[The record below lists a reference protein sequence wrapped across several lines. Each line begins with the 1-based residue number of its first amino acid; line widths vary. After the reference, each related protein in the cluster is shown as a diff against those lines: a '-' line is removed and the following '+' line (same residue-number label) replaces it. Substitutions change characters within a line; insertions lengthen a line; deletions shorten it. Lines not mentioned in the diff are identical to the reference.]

1 MKDKNIITSIDIGT
15 TKIAVIIAEKNNNS
29 LNILGF
35 GEEKSIGLDK
45 GVVVNIKNT
54 VKSLKRAIK
63 LAEEQAEHEIDSA
76 YIGLTGENIKGINC
90 SGAITIS
97 NSDYL
102 NPAGEIIADKDVHKV
117 LEHAKAINLS
127 PDRKILHVLSQ
138 NFKVDERNGIKDP
151 VGLSG
156 HRLEAKVHL
165 VTISRNIE
173 QDLTTCLDE
182 CDVDVDG
189 FILEPLASAQS
200 ILDFNEKELGTVL
213 VDIGGGTSDVIV
225 YHGNCILHTGAV
237 SLGGE
242 NLTKDIAYGL
252 QTSIE
257 QAEIIKC
264 KNGIAKTAL
273 SNKENKIIIPGT
285 NGRNDREISESEIAN
300 IIEPRMKE
308 IFHLIKN
315 EIRKSEKHND
325 LTFGIVLTGG
335 GSKLRNIVELA
346 EEVFELRVKI
356 GIPDSINGIIDIIN
370 NPRYATVIGIAKC
383 VLSEDSTILQP
394 NNSTVESNII
404 ELIQNRINKFLNFVK
419 LK

>member
-1 MKDKNIITSIDIGT
+1 MNNDIITSIDIGT
-15 TKIAVIIAEKNNNS
+15 TKIAVIIAENNNNS

-35 GEEKSIGLDK
+35 GEEESKGLDK
-45 GVVVNIKNT
+45 GVVVNIKST
-54 VKSLKRAIK
+54 VNSLKNALDI
-63 LAEEQAEHEIDSA
+63 AEKQAEHEIDSA

-102 NPAGEIIADKDVHKV
+102 NPAGEVITKKDINKV
-117 LEHAKAINLS
+117 LDHAKAINLS

-138 NFKVDERNGIKDP
+138 NFKVDERDGIKDP
-151 VGLSG
+151 EGLSG

-173 QDLTTCLDE
+173 KDLSTCLE
-182 CDVDVDG
+182 LCGLDVNG
-189 FILEPLASAQS
+189 FILEPLASSHS
-200 ILDFNEKELGTVL
+200 ILDKDEKELGTVL
-213 VDIGGGTSDVIV
+213 VDIGGGTSDIIV
-225 YHGNCILHTGAV
+225 YHNNAILHTGAI

-264 KNGIAKTAL
+264 EHGIAKTAL
-273 SNKENKIIIPGT
+273 SNEEKKISVKGT
-285 NGRNDREISESEIAN
+285 NGREEIEISETEIAH
-300 IIEPRMKE
+300 IIEPRMRE

-335 GSKLRNIVELA
+335 GSNLKNIIELA
-346 EEVFELRVKI
+346 EEVFELKVKK

-370 NPRYATVIGIAKC
+370 NPRYATVIGIAKY
-383 VLSEDSTILQP
+383 VSSKD
-394 NNSTVESNII
+394 NII
-404 ELIQNRINKFLNFVK
+404 DTSFDNHEKNNLIDAIKNKLNKIIDFIK

>member
-1 MKDKNIITSIDIGT
+1 MNNEIITSIDIGT

-35 GEEKSIGLDK
+35 GEEESKGLDK
-45 GVVVNIKNT
+45 GVVVNIKST
-54 VKSLKRAIK
+54 VNSLKIA
-63 LAEEQAEHEIDSA
+63 LDMAEEQAEHEIDTA

-102 NPAGEIIADKDVHKV
+102 NPAGEVITKKDINKV
-117 LEHAKAINLS
+117 LDHAKAINLS

-138 NFKVDERNGIKDP
+138 NFKVDERDGIKDP
-151 VGLSG
+151 EGLSG

-173 QDLTTCLDE
+173 KDLATCLE
-182 CDVDVDG
+182 LCGLDVNG
-189 FILEPLASAQS
+189 FILEPLASSHS
-200 ILDFNEKELGTVL
+200 ILDKDEKELGTVL
-213 VDIGGGTSDVIV
+213 VDIGGGTSDIIV
-225 YHGNCILHTGAV
+225 YHNNAILHTGAI

-257 QAEIIKC
+257 QAEKIKC
-264 KNGIAKTAL
+264 EHGIAKTAL
-273 SNKENKIIIPGT
+273 SNEENKLSIKGT
-285 NGRNDREISESEIAN
+285 NGREERKISETEIAH
-300 IIEPRMKE
+300 IIEPRMRE

-315 EIRKSEKHND
+315 EIRKSERHND

-335 GSKLRNIVELA
+335 GSNLKNIIELA
-346 EEVFELRVKI
+346 EEVFELKVKK

-370 NPRYATVIGIAKC
+370 NPRYATVIGIAKY
-383 VLSEDSTILQP
+383 VSSKNNIIDSSL
-394 NNSTVESNII
+394 NDYEESNLLEAIKNKLNK
-404 ELIQNRINKFLNFVK
+404 LINFIKLN
-419 LK
+419 

>member
-1 MKDKNIITSIDIGT
+1 MNNEIIASIDIGT

-35 GEEKSIGLDK
+35 GEEESKGLDK
-45 GVVVNIKNT
+45 GVVVNIKST
-54 VKSLKRAIK
+54 VDSLKNA
-63 LAEEQAEHEIDSA
+63 LDMAEKQAEHEIDSA

-102 NPAGEIIADKDVHKV
+102 NPAGEVITKKDINKV
-117 LEHAKAINLS
+117 LDHAKAINLS

-138 NFKVDERNGIKDP
+138 NFKVDERDGIKDP
-151 VGLSG
+151 EGLSG

-173 QDLTTCLDE
+173 KDLATCLE
-182 CDVDVDG
+182 LCGLDVNG
-189 FILEPLASAQS
+189 FILEPLASSHS
-200 ILDFNEKELGTVL
+200 ILDKDEKELGTVL
-213 VDIGGGTSDVIV
+213 VDIGGGTSDIIV
-225 YHGNCILHTGAV
+225 YHNNAILHTGAI

-252 QTSIE
+252 QISME
-257 QAEIIKC
+257 QAETIKC
-264 KNGIAKTAL
+264 ENGIAKTAL
-273 SNKENKIIIPGT
+273 SNEEKKLSIKGT
-285 NGRNDREISESEIAN
+285 NGREEREISEKEIAH
-300 IIEPRMKE
+300 IIEPRMRE

-335 GSKLRNIVELA
+335 GSNLKNIIELA
-346 EEVFELRVKI
+346 EEVFELKVKK

-370 NPRYATVIGIAKC
+370 NPRYATVIGIAKY
-383 VLSEDSTILQP
+383 VSSNNNILDSALDEYDDY
-394 NNSTVESNII
+394 NLLEII
-404 ELIQNRINKFLNFVK
+404 KSKLNRLIDFIK

>member
-1 MKDKNIITSIDIGT
+1 MNNQIITSIDVGT

-35 GEEKSIGLDK
+35 GEEESRGLDK
-45 GVVVNIKNT
+45 GVVVNIKRT
-54 VKSLKRAIK
+54 VASLKNA
-63 LAEEQAEHEIDSA
+63 LDMAEKQAEYEIDTA

-102 NPAGEIIADKDVHKV
+102 NPAGEVITKKDINKV
-117 LEHAKAINLS
+117 LDHAKAINLS

-138 NFKVDERNGIKDP
+138 NFKVDERDGIKDP
-151 VGLSG
+151 EGLSG

-173 QDLTTCLDE
+173 KDLTTCLE
-182 CDVDVDG
+182 LCGLDVSG
-189 FILEPLASAQS
+189 FILEPLASSHS
-200 ILDFNEKELGTVL
+200 ILDKDEKELGTVL
-213 VDIGGGTSDVIV
+213 VDIGGGTSDIIV
-225 YHGNCILHTGAV
+225 YHNNSILHTGAI

-252 QTSIE
+252 QTSID

-264 KNGIAKTAL
+264 EYGIAKTAL
-273 SNKENKIIIPGT
+273 SNDEKRLSVKGT
-285 NGRNDREISESEIAN
+285 NGREEKEISETEIAH
-300 IIEPRMKE
+300 IIEPRMRE

-335 GSKLRNIVELA
+335 GSNLKNIIELA
-346 EEVFELRVKI
+346 EEVFELKVKK
-356 GIPDSINGIIDIIN
+356 GIPDSINGIVDIIN
-370 NPRYATVIGIAKC
+370 NPRYATVIGIAKY
-383 VLSEDSTILQP
+383 VLTKNEIIDTSFGDYEE
-394 NNSTVESNII
+394 NNLFEII
-404 ELIQNRINKFLNFVK
+404 KNKLNKLINFIK

>member
-1 MKDKNIITSIDIGT
+1 MNNQIITSIDIGT

-35 GEEKSIGLDK
+35 GEEESRGLDK
-45 GVVVNIKNT
+45 GVVVNIKRT
-54 VKSLKRAIK
+54 VASLKNA
-63 LAEEQAEHEIDSA
+63 LDMAEKQAEYEIDTA

-102 NPAGEIIADKDVHKV
+102 NPAGEVITKKDINKV
-117 LEHAKAINLS
+117 LDHAKAINLS

-138 NFKVDERNGIKDP
+138 NFKVDERDGIKDP
-151 VGLSG
+151 EGLSG

-173 QDLTTCLDE
+173 KDLTTCLE
-182 CDVDVDG
+182 LCGLDVSG
-189 FILEPLASAQS
+189 FILEPLASSHS
-200 ILDFNEKELGTVL
+200 ILDKDEKELGTVL
-213 VDIGGGTSDVIV
+213 VDIGGGTSDIIV
-225 YHGNCILHTGAV
+225 YHNNSILHTGAI

-252 QTSIE
+252 QTSID

-264 KNGIAKTAL
+264 EYGIAKTAL
-273 SNKENKIIIPGT
+273 SNDEKRLSVKGT
-285 NGRNDREISESEIAN
+285 NGREEKEISETEIAH
-300 IIEPRMKE
+300 IIEPRMRE

-335 GSKLRNIVELA
+335 GSNLKNIIELA
-346 EEVFELRVKI
+346 EEVFELKVKK
-356 GIPDSINGIIDIIN
+356 GIPDSINGIVDIIN
-370 NPRYATVIGIAKC
+370 NPRYATVIGIAKY
-383 VLSEDSTILQP
+383 VLTKNEIIDTSFGDYEE
-394 NNSTVESNII
+394 NNLFEII
-404 ELIQNRINKFLNFVK
+404 KNKLNKLINFIK

>member
-1 MKDKNIITSIDIGT
+1 MNENNIIASIDVGT
-15 TKIAVIIAEKNNNS
+15 TKIAVIIAEKKNNS
-29 LNILGF
+29 LSILGF
-35 GEEKSIGLDK
+35 GEEESFGLDK
-45 GVVVNIKNT
+45 GVVVNIKRT
-54 VKSLKRAIK
+54 VKSLKKAISM
-63 LAEEQAEHEIDSA
+63 AEEQAEQEIDSV
-76 YIGLTGENIKGINC
+76 YVGITGENIKGINC
-90 SGAITIS
+90 SGAITVS

-102 NPAGEIIADKDVHKV
+102 NPAGETISKKDVNKV
-117 LEHAKAINLS
+117 LDHAKAINLS

-138 NFKVDERNGIKDP
+138 NFKVDERDKIKDP

-173 QDLTTCLDE
+173 KDLITCFNECGLD
-182 CDVDVDG
+182 VNG

-200 ILDFNEKELGTVL
+200 ILDYNEKELGTVL

-225 YHGNCILHTGAV
+225 YHGNSILHTGAV
-237 SLGGE
+237 SLGGQ

-264 KNGIAKTAL
+264 EYGIAKTAL
-273 SNKENKIIIPGT
+273 SNEEQKISIPGT
-285 NGRNDREISESEIAN
+285 NGRDDRNISQIEIAK
-300 IIEPRMKE
+300 IIEPRMRE

-335 GSKLRNIVELA
+335 GSRLNNIIELA

-356 GIPDSINGIIDIIN
+356 GVPDSINGIIDIIN
-370 NPRYATVIGIAKC
+370 NPRYATVIGIAEC
-383 VLSEDSTILQP
+383 VLSEDTSILQP
-394 NNSTVESNII
+394 LNQNTDNNII
-404 ELIQNRINKFLNFVK
+404 DEARNILIRFLNFIK

>member
-1 MKDKNIITSIDIGT
+1 MNNEIITSIDIGT

-35 GEEKSIGLDK
+35 GEDKSKGLDK
-45 GVVVNIKNT
+45 GVVVNIKST
-54 VKSLKRAIK
+54 VESLKNA
-63 LAEEQAEHEIDSA
+63 LDMAEKQADYEIDSA

-102 NPAGEIIADKDVHKV
+102 NPAGEVITKKDINKV
-117 LEHAKAINLS
+117 LDHAKAINLS

-138 NFKVDERNGIKDP
+138 NFKVDERDGIKDP
-151 VGLSG
+151 EGLSG

-173 QDLTTCLDE
+173 KDLATCLE
-182 CDVDVDG
+182 LCGLDVNG
-189 FILEPLASAQS
+189 FILEPLASSHS
-200 ILDFNEKELGTVL
+200 ILDKDEKELGTVL
-213 VDIGGGTSDVIV
+213 VDIGGGTSDIIV
-225 YHGNCILHTGAV
+225 YHNNAILHTGAI

-252 QTSIE
+252 QTSLD
-257 QAEIIKC
+257 QAEMIKC
-264 KNGIAKTAL
+264 ENGIAKTAL
-273 SNKENKIIIPGT
+273 SNEEKRLSIKGT
-285 NGRNDREISESEIAN
+285 NGREEREISEIEIAQ
-300 IIEPRMKE
+300 IIEPRMRE

-335 GSKLRNIVELA
+335 GSNLKNIIELA
-346 EEVFELRVKI
+346 EEVFELKVKK

-370 NPRYATVIGIAKC
+370 NPRYATVIGIAKY
-383 VLSEDSTILQP
+383 VLSNKSIIDTSFNDYEE
-394 NNSTVESNII
+394 NNLLEII
-404 ELIQNRINKFLNFVK
+404 KSKIKKIIDFIK

>member
-1 MKDKNIITSIDIGT
+1 MKENKIITSIDVGT
-15 TKIAVIIAEKNNNS
+15 TKIAVVIAEKKNNS

-35 GEEKSIGLDK
+35 GEEESHGLDK
-45 GVVVNIKNT
+45 GIVVNIKNT
-54 VKSLKRAIK
+54 VKSMKSALKQ
-63 LAEEQAEHEIDSA
+63 AEEQADYETESV
-76 YIGLTGENIKGINC
+76 YVGLTGENIKGINC

-102 NPAGEIIADKDVHKV
+102 NPAGEIILESDVKKV
-117 LEHAKAINLS
+117 LDHAKAINLS

-138 NFKVDERNGIKDP
+138 DFKVDERDGIKDP
-151 VGLSG
+151 IGLSG

-173 QDLTTCLDE
+173 RDLTTCLEE
-182 CDVDVDG
+182 CGLDVNG
-189 FILEPLASAQS
+189 FILEPLASAKS
-200 ILDFNEKELGTVL
+200 ILDYNEKELGTVL

-225 YHGNCILHTGAV
+225 YHSNSILHTGAI

-242 NLTKDIAYGL
+242 ILTKDLAFGL
-252 QTSIE
+252 QSSIE

-264 KNGIAKTAL
+264 KHGISKKAL
-273 SNKENKIIIPGT
+273 ASEDNKIIIPGT
-285 NGRNDREISESEIAN
+285 NGREDREISQIEIAN
-300 IIEPRMKE
+300 IIEPRMRE
-308 IFHLIKN
+308 IFHLIKS

-335 GSKLRNIVELA
+335 GSRLNNIIELA

-356 GIPDSINGIIDIIN
+356 GVPDSINGIIDIIN
-370 NPRYATVIGIAKC
+370 NPRYATVIGIAQC
-383 VLSEDSTILQP
+383 ALSDDNTILESSKNKIDTINMI
-394 NNSTVESNII
+394 NNMID
-404 ELIQNRINKFLNFVK
+404 KFLNFIK

>member
-1 MKDKNIITSIDIGT
+1 MKENKIITSIDVGT
-15 TKIAVIIAEKNNNS
+15 TKIAVIIAEKKNNS

-35 GEEKSIGLDK
+35 GEEESHGLDK
-45 GVVVNIKNT
+45 GIVVNIKNT
-54 VKSLKRAIK
+54 VKSMKSALNQ
-63 LAEEQAEHEIDSA
+63 AEEQADYETESV
-76 YIGLTGENIKGINC
+76 YVGLTGENIKGINC

-102 NPAGEIIADKDVHKV
+102 NPAGEIILESDVKKV
-117 LEHAKAINLS
+117 LDHAKAINLS

-138 NFKVDERNGIKDP
+138 DFKVDERDGIKDP
-151 VGLSG
+151 IGLSG

-173 QDLTTCLDE
+173 RDLTTCLEE
-182 CDVDVDG
+182 CGLDVNG
-189 FILEPLASAQS
+189 FILEPLASAKS
-200 ILDFNEKELGTVL
+200 ILDYNEKELGTVL

-225 YHGNCILHTGAV
+225 YHSNSILHTGAI

-242 NLTKDIAYGL
+242 ILTKDLAFGL
-252 QTSIE
+252 QSSIE

-264 KNGIAKTAL
+264 KHGISKKAL
-273 SNKENKIIIPGT
+273 ASEDNKIIIPGT
-285 NGRNDREISESEIAN
+285 NGREDREISQIEIAN
-300 IIEPRMKE
+300 IIEPRMRE
-308 IFHLIKN
+308 IFHLIKS

-335 GSKLRNIVELA
+335 GSRLNNIIELA

-356 GIPDSINGIIDIIN
+356 GVPDSINGIIDIIN
-370 NPRYATVIGIAKC
+370 NPRYATVIGIAQC
-383 VLSEDSTILQP
+383 ALSDDNTIL
-394 NNSTVESNII
+394 ESSKNKIDTINII
-404 ELIQNRINKFLNFVK
+404 NNMIDKFLNFIK

>member
-1 MKDKNIITSIDIGT
+1 MKENKIITGIDVGT
-15 TKIAVIIAEKNNNS
+15 TKIAVVIAEKKNNS

-35 GEEKSIGLDK
+35 GEEESHGLDK
-45 GVVVNIKNT
+45 GIVVNIKNT
-54 VKSLKRAIK
+54 VKSIK
-63 LAEEQAEHEIDSA
+63 KALSLAEEQADHEIESV
-76 YIGLTGENIKGINC
+76 YVGLTGENIKGINC

-102 NPAGEIIADKDVHKV
+102 NPAGEVISDNDVKKV
-117 LEHAKAINLS
+117 LDHAKAINLS

-138 NFKVDERNGIKDP
+138 NFKVDEREGIKDP

-182 CDVDVDG
+182 CGLDVDG

-200 ILDFNEKELGTVL
+200 ILDYNEKELGSVL

-225 YHGNCILHTGAV
+225 YHGNSILHTGAV

-242 NLTKDIAYGL
+242 ILTKDLAFGL
-252 QTSIE
+252 QTSLE

-264 KNGIAKTAL
+264 KHGISKTAL
-273 SNKENKIIIPGT
+273 ANKDSKIIIPGT
-285 NGRNDREISESEIAN
+285 NGRDDRAINQTDIAN
-300 IIEPRMKE
+300 IIEPRMRE

-335 GSKLRNIVELA
+335 GSKLNNIIELA
-346 EEVFELRVKI
+346 EEVFELKVKI

-370 NPRYATVIGIAKC
+370 NPRYATVIGIAQC
-383 VLSEDSTILQP
+383 ALSNDSTIL
-394 NNSTVESNII
+394 ESSKNKIDTI
-404 ELIQNRINKFLNFVK
+404 SIINKTINKILNFIK

>member
-1 MKDKNIITSIDIGT
+1 MNNEIITSIDIGT
-15 TKIAVIIAEKNNNS
+15 TKIAVIIAENKNNS

-35 GEEKSIGLDK
+35 GEEESKGLDK
-45 GVVVNIKNT
+45 GVVVNIKST
-54 VKSLKRAIK
+54 VNSLKNA
-63 LAEEQAEHEIDSA
+63 LDMAEKEAEHEIDSA

-102 NPAGEIIADKDVHKV
+102 NPAGEVITKKDINKV

-138 NFKVDERNGIKDP
+138 NFKVDERDGIKDP
-151 VGLSG
+151 EGLSG

-173 QDLTTCLDE
+173 KDLSTCLE
-182 CDVDVDG
+182 LCGLDVNG
-189 FILEPLASAQS
+189 FILEPLASSHS
-200 ILDFNEKELGTVL
+200 ILDKDEKELGTVL
-213 VDIGGGTSDVIV
+213 VDIGGGTSDIIV
-225 YHGNCILHTGAV
+225 YHNNAILHTGAI

-257 QAEIIKC
+257 QAETIKC
-264 KNGIAKTAL
+264 KYGIAKTAL
-273 SNKENKIIIPGT
+273 SNEEKIISVKGT
-285 NGRNDREISESEIAN
+285 NGREQREISESEIAH
-300 IIEPRMKE
+300 IIEPRMRE

-315 EIRKSEKHND
+315 EMRKSEKHND

-335 GSKLRNIVELA
+335 GSNLKNIVELA
-346 EEVFELRVKI
+346 EEVFELKVKK

-370 NPRYATVIGIAKC
+370 NPRYATVIGIAKY
-383 VLSEDSTILQP
+383 VSTE
-394 NNSTVESNII
+394 NNII
-404 ELIQNRINKFLNFVK
+404 DSSFNDYEENNLIDIIKNKLNKIINFIK

>member
-1 MKDKNIITSIDIGT
+1 MNNNITTSIDIGT

-29 LNILGF
+29 INILGF
-35 GEEKSIGLDK
+35 GEKESRGLDK
-45 GVVVNIKNT
+45 GVVVNIKST
-54 VKSLKRAIK
+54 VESLKSA
-63 LAEEQAEHEIDSA
+63 LDMAEKEAEHEIDSA

-102 NPAGEIIADKDVHKV
+102 NPAGEIITKKDINKV
-117 LEHAKAINLS
+117 LDHAKAINLS
-127 PDRKILHVLSQ
+127 PDRKILHILSQ
-138 NFKVDERNGIKDP
+138 SFKVDERDGIKDP
-151 VGLSG
+151 EGLSG

-173 QDLTTCLDE
+173 KDLSTCLE
-182 CDVDVDG
+182 LCGLDVDG
-189 FILEPLASAQS
+189 FVLEPLASSHS
-200 ILDFNEKELGTVL
+200 ILDRDEKELGTVL

-225 YHGNCILHTGAV
+225 YHNNAILHTGAI

-257 QAEIIKC
+257 QAETIKC
-264 KNGIAKTAL
+264 NYGIAKTAL
-273 SNKENKIIIPGT
+273 SNEENKITIKGT
-285 NGRNDREISESEIAN
+285 NGREERQISESEIAH
-300 IIEPRMKE
+300 IIEPRMRE

-335 GSKLRNIVELA
+335 GSKLKNIIELA
-346 EEVFELRVKI
+346 EEVFELKVKK

-370 NPRYATVIGIAKC
+370 NPRYATVIGIAKY
-383 VLSEDSTILQP
+383 VLSENTIIDNQI
-394 NNSTVESNII
+394 NNYEENNLLETIKNKII
-404 ELIQNRINKFLNFVK
+404 DFIK

>member
-1 MKDKNIITSIDIGT
+1 MNNQIITSIDVGT

-35 GEEKSIGLDK
+35 GEEESRGLDK
-45 GVVVNIKNT
+45 GVVVNIKRT
-54 VKSLKRAIK
+54 VASLKNA
-63 LAEEQAEHEIDSA
+63 LDMAEKQAEYEIDTA

-102 NPAGEIIADKDVHKV
+102 NPAGEVITKKDINKV
-117 LEHAKAINLS
+117 LDHAKAINLS

-138 NFKVDERNGIKDP
+138 NFKVDERDGIKDP
-151 VGLSG
+151 EGLSG

-173 QDLTTCLDE
+173 KDLTTCLE
-182 CDVDVDG
+182 LCGLDVSG
-189 FILEPLASAQS
+189 FILEPLASSHS
-200 ILDFNEKELGTVL
+200 ILDKDEKELGTVL
-213 VDIGGGTSDVIV
+213 VDIGGGTSDIIV
-225 YHGNCILHTGAV
+225 YHNNSILHTGAI

-252 QTSIE
+252 QTSID

-264 KNGIAKTAL
+264 EYGIAKTAL
-273 SNKENKIIIPGT
+273 SNDEKRLSVKGT
-285 NGRNDREISESEIAN
+285 NGREEKEISETEIAH
-300 IIEPRMKE
+300 IIEPRMRE

-335 GSKLRNIVELA
+335 GSNLKNIIELA
-346 EEVFELRVKI
+346 EEVFELKVKK
-356 GIPDSINGIIDIIN
+356 GIPDSINGIVDIIN
-370 NPRYATVIGIAKC
+370 NPRYATVIGIAKY
-383 VLSEDSTILQP
+383 VLTKNEIIDTSFGDYEE
-394 NNSTVESNII
+394 NNLFEIFKSKLNK
-404 ELIQNRINKFLNFVK
+404 LINFIK

>member
-1 MKDKNIITSIDIGT
+1 MNNEIITSIDIGT

-35 GEEKSIGLDK
+35 GEDKSKGLDK
-45 GVVVNIKNT
+45 GVVVNTKST
-54 VKSLKRAIK
+54 VESLKNA
-63 LAEEQAEHEIDSA
+63 LDMAEKQADYEIDSA

-102 NPAGEIIADKDVHKV
+102 NPAGEVITKKDINKV
-117 LEHAKAINLS
+117 LDHAKAINLS

-138 NFKVDERNGIKDP
+138 NFKVDERDGIKDP
-151 VGLSG
+151 EGLSG

-173 QDLTTCLDE
+173 KDLATCLE
-182 CDVDVDG
+182 LCGLDVNG
-189 FILEPLASAQS
+189 FILEPLASSHS
-200 ILDFNEKELGTVL
+200 ILDKDEKELGTVL
-213 VDIGGGTSDVIV
+213 VDIGGGTSDIIV
-225 YHGNCILHTGAV
+225 YHNNAILHTGAI

-252 QTSIE
+252 QTSLD
-257 QAEIIKC
+257 QAEMIKC
-264 KNGIAKTAL
+264 ENGIAKTAL
-273 SNKENKIIIPGT
+273 SNEEKRLSIKGT
-285 NGRNDREISESEIAN
+285 NGREEREISEIEIAQ
-300 IIEPRMKE
+300 IIEPRMRE

-335 GSKLRNIVELA
+335 GSNLKNIIELA
-346 EEVFELRVKI
+346 EEVFELKVKK

-370 NPRYATVIGIAKC
+370 NPRYATVIGIAKY
-383 VLSEDSTILQP
+383 VLSNKSIIDTSFNDYEE
-394 NNSTVESNII
+394 NNLLEII
-404 ELIQNRINKFLNFVK
+404 KSKIKKIIDFIK

>member
-1 MKDKNIITSIDIGT
+1 MKENKIITSIDVGT
-15 TKIAVIIAEKNNNS
+15 TKIAVVIAEKKNNS

-35 GEEKSIGLDK
+35 GEEESHGLDK
-45 GVVVNIKNT
+45 GIVVNIKNT
-54 VKSLKRAIK
+54 VKSMKSALNQ
-63 LAEEQAEHEIDSA
+63 AEEQADYETESV
-76 YIGLTGENIKGINC
+76 YVGLTGENIKGINC

-102 NPAGEIIADKDVHKV
+102 NPAGEIILESDVKKV
-117 LEHAKAINLS
+117 LDHAKAINLS

-138 NFKVDERNGIKDP
+138 DFKVDERDGIKDP
-151 VGLSG
+151 IGLSG

-173 QDLTTCLDE
+173 RDLTTCLEE
-182 CDVDVDG
+182 CGLDVNG
-189 FILEPLASAQS
+189 FILEPLASAKS
-200 ILDFNEKELGTVL
+200 ILDYNEKELGTVL

-225 YHGNCILHTGAV
+225 YHSNSILHTGAI

-242 NLTKDIAYGL
+242 ILTKDLAFGL
-252 QTSIE
+252 QSSIE

-264 KNGIAKTAL
+264 KHGISKKAL
-273 SNKENKIIIPGT
+273 ASEDNKIIIPGT
-285 NGRNDREISESEIAN
+285 NGREDREISQIEIAN
-300 IIEPRMKE
+300 IIEPRMRE
-308 IFHLIKN
+308 IFHLIKS

-335 GSKLRNIVELA
+335 GSRLNNIIELA

-356 GIPDSINGIIDIIN
+356 GVPDSINGIIDIIN
-370 NPRYATVIGIAKC
+370 NPRYATVIGIAQC
-383 VLSEDSTILQP
+383 ALSDDNTIL
-394 NNSTVESNII
+394 ESSKNKIDTINII
-404 ELIQNRINKFLNFVK
+404 NNMIDKFLNFIK